1 LEQAVQAKTMT
12 KMDVVSW
19 VQNNRFTDFSCI
31 YIFKNN
37 GSIVNAGLDPDVKQ
51 AIRDNMYTLKS
62 TGNYFK
68 MAKRMFA
75 LAKLEKKQKAIEKLS
90 PMFTGDLGRLY
101 HVYGDIG
108 TLESL
113 FEMKEGI
120 PYRDIKLEVDQ
131 FKGRLSNIVLNGYL
145 TEEDT
150 ILDDIEK
157 AESPKSMKTALDKL
171 KNKLYDI
178 LQENAK
184 RYLIKRGIMRLHSA
198 KTRRAHKKVLKT
210 TLKNLQFGLYY

>member
-1 LEQAVQAKTMT
+1 
-12 KMDVVSW
+12 
-19 VQNNRFTDFSCI
+19 
-31 YIFKNN
+31 
-37 GSIVNAGLDPDVKQ
+37 
-51 AIRDNMYTLKS
+51 MYTLKS

-75 LAKLEKKQKAIEKLS
+75 IAKYQNKTKTIERLS

-120 PYRDIKLEVDQ
+120 PYAAIKLEVDQ

-145 TEEDT
+145 KNEDK
-150 ILDDIEK
+150 ILEDIEK
-157 AESPKSMKTALDKL
+157 ADSHKSMQDALDKL
-171 KNKLYDI
+171 KDKLYTV
-178 LQENAK
+178 LQNNSK
-184 RYLIKRGIMRLHSA
+184 RYLVKKGIMRLHSA
-198 KTRRAHKKVLKT
+198 KTRRANTKAMKT
-210 TLKNLQFGLYY
+210 TLKKLDFGLYY